1 MKSLLLLLVLF
12 PLIVF
17 SQTTT
22 VKGFVKDDKGEPIPF
37 ARVRF
42 VGTKIGDLTDSTG
55 AYFLQSYYATDSIN
69 VQFIGFQPQSLKIKK
84 DIEQTV
90 NVSMRIQSTDYKD
103 VVVMI
108 SSESPAVTL
117 HKKVIA
123 NKPINNKEK
132 LDAYQYKLYN
142 KIQLDLNNLGDK
154 FQQNGL
160 VKRMDLV
167 MNYLDSTNEGNTYL
181 PVILTES
188 LSDFYFKNQPKQKKE
203 IVNATKITGIENVQV
218 NQFLGDMY
226 LDLNVYDNIYDLFN
240 KSFISPLAPFA
251 RTYYQFVLEDSTFIG
266 SDWCFKLRFEPKR
279 SGDLAFTG
287 EMWINDTTYAVKQ
300 IKASI
305 SPDANLNYIQN
316 LYFEHF
322 FEQVQN
328 EVWMLTEERLILEFR
343 LTEESKILGMYGRKY
358 SKRSDF
364 VINDVKDHS
373 FYATNAVEFSDS
385 AKTRTQEY
393 WQNNRPITL
402 NVQEKHIE
410 EMVDSLS
417 KTSFYKSMK
426 KLLYLA
432 TTGYFHFNKIEIGNA
447 TSLISKN
454 PVENYRVAL
463 ALRTSNDFS
472 KRLELGG
479 RVGYGFGDE
488 KFKYAGKIR
497 YNITP
502 KKRGMLTGIY
512 SYDIEQIG
520 QSPTAASMG
529 STFATVFNTA
539 PFDKLTF
546 VNKIGVNL
554 EKDIKKDL
562 ILYGGFEWK
571 SYSPLGLANYQR
583 VLNLD
588 TVNVSNIKTFE
599 FIGRVRWTKG
609 EEFLSGYFDRTSL
622 RSVYPIFSLQAIIGM
637 KNIFGS
643 EYNYQRLE
651 FQMEHNTQL
660 GVLGRMRYGVTA
672 GYIFGTTAYP
682 FLKVHEGNQS
692 LWLLTSTFN
701 KLNFMEFISDKYVTG
716 FVENHWE
723 GLFFDRIPLVKK
735 LNLRLVTTG
744 RILYGDIS
752 QKHEQAMLIPDFV
765 KRFDGI
771 PYMETSVGIENIL
784 KVIRVD
790 VVWRMTHP
798 IPGQSPFGIR
808 ARYALNF

>member
-1 MKSLLLLLVLF
+1 M
-12 PLIVF
+12 
-17 SQTTT
+17 
-22 VKGFVKDDKGEPIPF
+22 
-37 ARVRF
+37 
-42 VGTKIGDLTDSTG
+42 
-55 AYFLQSYYATDSIN
+55 
-69 VQFIGFQPQSLKIKK
+69 
-84 DIEQTV
+84 
-90 NVSMRIQSTDYKD
+90 
-103 VVVMI
+103 
-108 SSESPAVTL
+108 
-117 HKKVIA
+117 
-123 NKPINNKEK
+123 
-132 LDAYQYKLYN
+132 
-142 KIQLDLNNLGDK
+142 
-154 FQQNGL
+154 
-160 VKRMDLV
+160 
-167 MNYLDSTNEGNTYL
+167 
-181 PVILTES
+181 
-188 LSDFYFKNQPKQKKE
+188 
-203 IVNATKITGIENVQV
+203 
-218 NQFLGDMY
+218 
-226 LDLNVYDNIYDLFN
+226 
-240 KSFISPLAPFA
+240 
-251 RTYYQFVLEDSTFIG
+251 
-266 SDWCFKLRFEPKR
+266 
-279 SGDLAFTG
+279 
-287 EMWINDTTYAVKQ
+287 
-300 IKASI
+300 
-305 SPDANLNYIQN
+305 
-316 LYFEHF
+316 
-322 FEQVQN
+322 
-328 EVWMLTEERLILEFR
+328 
-343 LTEESKILGMYGRKY
+343 
-358 SKRSDF
+358 
-364 VINDVKDHS
+364 
-373 FYATNAVEFSDS
+373 SDS
-385 AKTRTQEY
+385 AKLRSAEY
-393 WQNNRPITL
+393 WQSNRPITL

-417 KTSFYKSMK
+417 KTTFYKSMK
-426 KLLYLA
+426 KLIYFA
-432 TTGYFHFNKIEIGNA
+432 TTGYFQFNKIELGNA

-479 RVGYGFGDE
+479 RVAYGFGDE
-488 KFKYAGKIR
+488 KLKYAGKIR

-546 VNKIGVNL
+546 VNKIGLNL

-571 SYSPLGLANYQR
+571 SYTPLGLANYQR
-583 VLNLD
+583 VLNFD
-588 TVNVSNIKTFE
+588 TANVSNIKTFE

-701 KLNFMEFISDKYVTG
+701 KLNFMEFISDKYLTG
-716 FVENHWE
+716 FIENHWE

-735 LNLRLVTTG
+735 LNLRLVSTG

-765 KRFDGI
+765 KRFNGV
-771 PYMETSVGIENIL
+771 PYMETSIGIENIL

-790 VVWRMTHP
+790 IVWRMTHP

>member
-1 MKSLLLLLVLF
+1 MKFLLLLIL
-12 PLIVF
+12 LIPTVHYA
-17 SQTTT
+17 QTTT
-22 VKGFVKDDKGEPIPF
+22 VKGVVKDEKGEPLPY

-42 VGTKIGDLTDSTG
+42 TGTKIGDLTDSTG
-55 AYFLQSYYATDSIN
+55 AYFLQSYYATDSIS
-69 VQFIGFQPQSLKIKK
+69 VQFMGYQTRSIKIKK
-84 DIEQTV
+84 DIEQTIDIT
-90 NVSMRIQSTDYKD
+90 MQIQSTEFKD
-103 VVVMI
+103 VVVI
-108 SSESPAVTL
+108 IPKESPAVTL

-142 KIQLDLNNLGDK
+142 KIQLDLNHLGDK

-167 MNYLDSTNEGNTYL
+167 MNYLDSTTEGDTYL

-188 LSDFYFKNQPKQKKE
+188 ISDFYFKNQPKQKKE
-203 IVNATKITGIENVQV
+203 IVQATKITGIENVQV

-240 KSFISPLAPFA
+240 KSFISPIAPFA
-251 RTYYQFVLEDSTFIG
+251 RSYYTFVLEDSSFID
-266 SDWCFKLRFEPKR
+266 SDWCYKLHFEPKR

-287 EMWINDTTYAVKQ
+287 DMWINDTTYAVKQ

-316 LYFEHF
+316 FYFEHF
-322 FEQVQN
+322 FNQVEN
-328 EVWMLTEERLILEFR
+328 EVWMLTEERLIIEFR
-343 LTEESKILGMYGRKY
+343 LTEESKMLGMYGRKY

-364 VINDVKDHS
+364 VINEAKENA
-373 FYATNAVEFSDS
+373 FYLTNAVEISDS
-385 AKTRTQEY
+385 AKLRSTEY
-393 WQNNRPITL
+393 WQQHRPVVL

-417 KTSFYKSMK
+417 KTPIYKTMK
-426 KLLYLA
+426 KLVYLG
-432 TTGYFHFNKIEIGNA
+432 TTGYYQFRKIELGNA
-447 TSLISKN
+447 SSLISTN
-454 PVENYRVAL
+454 PVEKYRVAL

-479 RVGYGFGDE
+479 RAAYGFGDDRW
-488 KFKYAGKIR
+488 KYAAKIR

-546 VNKIGVNL
+546 VNKLGLNL
-554 EKDIKKDL
+554 EKDVKKDL

-571 SYSPLGLANYQR
+571 SYTPLGLANYQR
-583 VLNLD
+583 VINLD

-599 FIGRVRWTKG
+599 FIGRIRWTKG
-609 EEFLSGYFDRTSL
+609 EEFISGYFDRTSL
-622 RSVYPIFSLQAIIGM
+622 RSVYPIFSVQAIIGM

-660 GVLGRMRYGVTA
+660 GVLGRMRYGCTA

-701 KLNFMEFISDKYVTG
+701 KLNFMEFISDKYITG

-744 RILYGDIS
+744 RVLYGDIS

-765 KRFDGI
+765 KRFNGV
-771 PYMETSVGIENIL
+771 PYMETSIGIENIL

-790 VVWRMTHP
+790 FVWRMTHP
-798 IPGQSPFGIR
+798 IPGESPFGIR